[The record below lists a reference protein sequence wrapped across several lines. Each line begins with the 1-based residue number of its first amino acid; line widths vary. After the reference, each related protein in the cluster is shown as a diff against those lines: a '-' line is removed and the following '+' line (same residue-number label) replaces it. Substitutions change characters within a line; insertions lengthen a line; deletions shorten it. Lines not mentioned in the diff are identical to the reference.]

1 MTRHGTSRGVRRLV
15 RRLAGA
21 LSAALVCGAATRATA
36 QGVPGAAALT
46 RALDLEGAGKMR
58 EAAVAFREAYA
69 AAGTDADARAT
80 AILGLERAFAGL
92 GQVDSLLPVLEP
104 ALRARPRDPT
114 LRAIQ
119 LRTLRTLGRDDAAR
133 AAFDQWRA
141 SVPNDAA
148 PYREYARQLLD
159 AGRPAAAD
167 TVLRLAQRALRGMGE
182 LALETAEMQ
191 SALGMWSQAAAS
203 WRDALG
209 RLDYAE
215 PAALFALQPAPA
227 AARDTIRAAL
237 AAPPVTL
244 RARRVLSQLLVA
256 WRQPSE
262 AWAALSMLAPDDSSI
277 AAWHDFAE
285 RAEGSEAWGAARDAW
300 TRLASLRGGAP
311 LLLRAAAASIAAHDP
326 AGALALLDRARD
338 SASTRT
344 ATMLRVEALA
354 RLGRAA
360 DAARLVSDARN
371 TLGPG
376 DRSHAAALLA
386 DAWIRAGDMTQARA
400 ALASAGDA
408 AEDGGA
414 SGWLALYAGDLKQ
427 ARSLLKRTTD
437 APGTDPAMAM
447 TALALLARTRADS
460 VPSVG
465 DAFLSVARG
474 DTVRA
479 AERFEA
485 SAKALPEAAPL
496 LLAASA
502 RLRVARHDTTGA
514 LALWQSIVNS
524 YAESPEAP
532 EAELAWARALLAR
545 NERAQAADR
554 LEHLIVTYPNS
565 ALVPIARRELER
577 AK

>member
-1 MTRHGTSRGVRRLV
+1 MTRPGTSRVLRRLV
-15 RRLAGA
+15 RRLAGTLA
-21 LSAALVCGAATRATA
+21 AALVCGAATRATA
-36 QGVPGAAALT
+36 QGAPAAALT

-69 AAGTDADARAT
+69 AAGTDSDARAT

-237 AAPPVTL
+237 AAPPLTL

-285 RAEGSEAWGAARDAW
+285 RAEANEQWSAARDAW

-311 LLLRAAAASIAAHDP
+311 LLLRAAAASLAARDA

-344 ATMLRVEALA
+344 ATLLRVEALS

-360 DAARLVSDARN
+360 DAARLVADARG
-371 TLGPG
+371 LDAG
-376 DRSHAAALLA
+376 DRARAAALVA
-386 DAWIRAGDMTQARA
+386 DAWVRAGDVAQARA
-400 ALASAGDA
+400 ALAAVGEA
-408 AEDGGA
+408 ADDGGA
-414 SGWLALYAGDLKQ
+414 TGWLALYAGDLKQ
-427 ARSLLKRTTD
+427 ARSLLKRTSD

-460 VPSVG
+460 APTVG
-465 DAFLSVARG
+465 DAFLSAARG
-474 DTVRA
+474 DSARA
-479 AERFEA
+479 AESFEA
-485 SAKALPEAAPL
+485 AAKALPEAAPL

-502 RLRVARHDTTGA
+502 RLRAARRDTVGA
-514 LALWQSIVNS
+514 LAVWQHIVTDFS
-524 YAESPEAP
+524 ESPEAP
-532 EAELAWARALLAR
+532 EAELAWARTLLAR
-545 NERAQAADR
+545 GDRAQAAER
-554 LEHLIVTYPNS
+554 LEHLIVTYPRS